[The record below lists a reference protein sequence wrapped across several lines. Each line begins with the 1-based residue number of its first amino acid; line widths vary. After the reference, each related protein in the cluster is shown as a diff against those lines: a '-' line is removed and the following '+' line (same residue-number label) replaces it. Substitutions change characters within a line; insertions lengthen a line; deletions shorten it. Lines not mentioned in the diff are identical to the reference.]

1 MSANI
6 SILIAGAGLSGL
18 AAAIQCALSGHTVTV
33 LEAARE
39 LAEIGAGLQLTP
51 NATRLLQSWGVYEN
65 IRGPCE
71 PKTCTVYNYKGKVL
85 AHEDGFAEH
94 CSKKY
99 GAPFTDAHRV
109 DLQQAMVKRAQELG
123 VKVVLGARVKSI
135 NFEHQ
140 AADGSAK
147 ALVLAEGESGAILEV
162 DLVVAADGLWSTC
175 RSIFLGRKD
184 APLPTGDVAFR
195 IVLRVDQMQDEALKK
210 MVQEPGLRFWIGP
223 DSHVVAY
230 SLRGGT
236 MYNVVLLV
244 PDDLDAGVSRTEGD
258 LGEMRELFKGWDPL

>member
-1 MSANI
+1 MPPQL

-39 LAEIGAGLQLTP
+39 LAEVGAGLQLTP

-65 IRGPCE
+65 ISRPCE
-71 PKTCTVYNYKGKVL
+71 PRTCTVHNYKGKVL
-85 AHEDGFAEH
+85 AHEDGFAEN
-94 CSKKY
+94 CKREY

-109 DLQQAMVKRAQELG
+109 DLQKAMAGRARELG
-123 VKVVLGARVKSI
+123 VELVLGARLKSI
-135 NFEHQ
+135 NFDHQ
-140 AADGSAK
+140 TSDGSSK
-147 ALVLAEGESGAILEV
+147 ALVLAEGESGSIFEV
-162 DLVVAADGLWSTC
+162 DLVVAADGLGSTC

-184 APLPTGDVAFR
+184 APLPTGDVAYR
-195 IVLRVDQMQDEALKK
+195 IVLRVEQMQDEELKK
-210 MVQEPGLRFWIGP
+210 MVQEPGLRFWVGP

-244 PDDLDAGVSRTEGD
+244 PDDLEAGVSRTEGD
-258 LGEMRELFKGWDPL
+258 LNEMRKLFEGWDPV